1 MDLIKTEDGMVTA
14 LSLVRTIRILS
25 HADVARDVGVDPETI
40 LRWERGEKLPN
51 QAMAMRL
58 GLLLRWPWLDFLL
71 AEPMTDKVAQAQLAA
86 ARKAQGSYRAA
97 RQA

>member
-14 LSLVRTIRILS
+14 LSLVRTIRVLS
-25 HADVARDVGVDPETI
+25 HADLGRDVGVDAETI
-40 LRWERGEKLPN
+40 LRWERGERLPSR
-51 QAMAMRL
+51 AMAKRL
-58 GLLLRWPWLDFLL
+58 GLLLRWPWLDFL
-71 AEPMTDKVAQAQLAA
+71 AVEPMSYKVAQAQLAA